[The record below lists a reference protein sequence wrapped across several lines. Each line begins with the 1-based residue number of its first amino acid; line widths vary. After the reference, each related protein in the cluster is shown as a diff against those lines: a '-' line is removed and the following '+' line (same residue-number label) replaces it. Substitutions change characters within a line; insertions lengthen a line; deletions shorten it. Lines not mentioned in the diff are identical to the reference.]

1 MINSTKIKNLFS
13 SIVRLRP
20 DLCPAPV
27 SEAAREGTGV
37 SPGIV
42 IGRVYI
48 YDSALKSVPFYH
60 IARDKIAAEQDR
72 FNLAVEKTTRQLD
85 QIMGKAKNALA
96 NDTLGSLL
104 DAYRHMLQSSRL
116 TRGVR
121 ERIEKDRVN
130 AEAAVLDE
138 VAAIADV
145 FAAMQDSYISS
156 RVEDIRNIG
165 MRLIRNLQADASDTL
180 CQMPENAVVVAR
192 DLSAADTAMLNMRK
206 IAGLITVNGSAQSH
220 TALLARSL
228 GLPAIVNV
236 PDLMQIATTGDVII
250 IDGTYGKVILNPTQE
265 NVELYR
271 KYRTDFLRWKRS
283 LTRLRDQP
291 SLTADNV
298 YIRLKGNIDLPS
310 ELDFLMQTGVDG
322 IGLLRSEYMYLN
334 RNDLPDED
342 EQFTLLKSLSEK
354 IEGKPVTFRTID
366 AGADKGAPLPESCKT
381 VNPALGLRG
390 IRYMRQYE
398 KLLKDQFRA
407 ALRAA
412 ASADIRLLLPMVC
425 SVDEVIQARALLEE
439 CAAELRAEGKEVPDK
454 LPLLGVM
461 MEVPSAAME
470 ADTIAEHCDFFSIGT
485 NDLIQYTMAVDRT
498 DATVS
503 SLFNPLN
510 PAVLK
515 LLKTTVD
522 AANAHNIPV
531 SVCGEMAAN
540 YHYAALLIGLG
551 VRELSMPAVNIPMV
565 KERLRSLNTGDTERF
580 ANHILTLHY
589 PADVS
594 AAMTAF
600 EEGQRF

>member
-13 SIVRLRP
+13 SIVRLKP

-27 SEAAREGTGV
+27 SETVRDGTGV

-42 IGRVYI
+42 IGRVYV

-60 IARDKIAAEQDR
+60 VSRDRIAQEQER
-72 FNLAVEKTTRQLD
+72 FDQAVEKTTKQLD
-85 QIMGKAKNALA
+85 QIMDKAKNALA

-180 CQMPENAVVVAR
+180 YQMPENAVVVAR

-298 YIRLKGNIDLPS
+298 YIRLKGNIDLPN

-342 EQFTLLKSLSEK
+342 EQYALLKSISEK
-354 IEGKPVTFRTID
+354 IDGKPVTFRTID
-366 AGADKGAPLPESCKT
+366 AGADKGSPMLESYHA

-390 IRYMRQYE
+390 IRYMRLYE
-398 KLLKDQFRA
+398 KLLTDQFRA
-407 ALRAA
+407 ALRASA
-412 ASADIRLLLPMVC
+412 TADIRLLLPMIS
-425 SVDEVIQARALLEE
+425 SVDEVIQARGLLER
-439 CAAELRAEGKEVPDK
+439 CAEDLRAEGTEVPEN
-454 LPLLGVM
+454 LPPLGVM
-461 MEVPSAAME
+461 IEVPSAAME
-470 ADTIAEHCDFFSIGT
+470 ADTIAGHCDFFSIGT
-485 NDLIQYTMAVDRT
+485 NDLIQYAMAVDRT

-510 PAVLK
+510 PAVLR
-515 LLKTTVD
+515 LLKTTID
-522 AANAHNIPV
+522 AANAHGISV

-540 YHYAALLIGLG
+540 YHYSALLIGLG

-565 KERLRSLNTGDTERF
+565 KERLRSLTTGETERY
-580 ANHILTLHY
+580 AAHVLTLHY
-589 PADVS
+589 PADIS